1 MKNLLCCLF
10 VVLPIVTSAEDQL
23 SESDLDGL
31 SIYADEDFI
40 SIATGISQPIAKA
53 PAVASV
59 ITARDIK
66 SLGAT
71 GY

>member
-40 SIATGISQPIAKA
+40 SHCDWDI
-53 PAVASV
+53 PANS
-59 ITARDIK
+59 K
-66 SLGAT
+66 SSCRSIC
-71 GY
+71 YYS